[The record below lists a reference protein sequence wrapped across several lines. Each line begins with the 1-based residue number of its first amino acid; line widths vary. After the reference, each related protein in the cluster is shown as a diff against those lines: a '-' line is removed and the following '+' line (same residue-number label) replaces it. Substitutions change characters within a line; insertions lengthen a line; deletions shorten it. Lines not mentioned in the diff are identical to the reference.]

1 MSIPND
7 YKNIIDK
14 LKIKNEENIKSLIEQ
29 EILYSDDKF
38 QKNYIQNHSLDY
50 FNKSIKKPILIN
62 IIYHSLYDQD
72 NLCQSSNEK
81 LNFQRH
87 YFSVRNDYD
96 IKYEQKFFDN
106 NTAPK
111 YFKKQI
117 DKCVKL
123 FLDNESIKDDID
135 DLDNYPKIFE
145 FKYNYQHPIPNPIMF
160 GPKLLENTDNYKI
173 IFISP
178 ICLIIEQKGECTGFT
193 GLDCFYSAIRNKFD
207 MELNDDLTIKKT
219 TLNCYFGINF
229 TKSNWL
235 QGKIKSNGYS
245 QAEED
250 ITKKYLP
257 SITKELNLTI
267 KKFSCDSKKIVIEGD
282 KSDFLDDLII
292 NDSFISDT
300 EEEKEKE
307 KEKEKNIKKKEM
319 NKIKNKGNTNGSLNY
334 FLIIA
339 IIIAVVFFLKFFGKE
354 YTIIILL
361 GIIVYNSILII
372 YKLSNLSK

>member
-1 MSIPND
+1 
-7 YKNIIDK
+7 
-14 LKIKNEENIKSLIEQ
+14 
-29 EILYSDDKF
+29 
-38 QKNYIQNHSLDY
+38 
-50 FNKSIKKPILIN
+50 
-62 IIYHSLYDQD
+62 
-72 NLCQSSNEK
+72 
-81 LNFQRH
+81 
-87 YFSVRNDYD
+87 
-96 IKYEQKFFDN
+96 
-106 NTAPK
+106 
-111 YFKKQI
+111 
-117 DKCVKL
+117 
-123 FLDNESIKDDID
+123 
-135 DLDNYPKIFE
+135 
-145 FKYNYQHPIPNPIMF
+145 MF

-307 KEKEKNIKKKEM
+307 KEKNIKKKEM
-319 NKIKNKGNTNGSLNY
+319 NKLNNKGNTNGLLNI
-334 FLIIA
+334 FLIIV
-339 IIIAVVFFLKFFGKE
+339 IILAGKLFIKFFGIE

-361 GIIVYNSILII
+361 GIIVYNSILINN
-372 YKLSNLSK
+372 KLNNLSK